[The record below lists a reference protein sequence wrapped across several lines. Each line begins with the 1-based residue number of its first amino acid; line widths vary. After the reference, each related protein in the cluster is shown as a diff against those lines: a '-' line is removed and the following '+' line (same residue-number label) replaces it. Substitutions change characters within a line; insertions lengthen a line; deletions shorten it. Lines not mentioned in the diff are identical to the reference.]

1 MAAPELYIEKISAG
15 YPRHPEVIKQVSAG
29 PFLPGTV
36 TALVGPNAAGKS
48 TLLRSIAGLL
58 KAKGNVVYNKENLL
72 DLSLQR
78 RAAIVSYMPQHIP
91 QDVELTVIES
101 LISALKVS
109 SLDQLSSK
117 TAAAR
122 KKAFDVLEQMDIVE
136 LALEPLNQLS
146 GGQKQ
151 LVSLA
156 QAVIRQPAVLLLD
169 EPTSALD
176 LQHQVAVMQ
185 LVRHYAAKG
194 TIVMMVLHDINLAT
208 RWADEILVLH
218 QGQIA
223 AHGIPATILT
233 AELFK
238 TVYKVNAI
246 ISPAEEGLL
255 QVHVQSLSR

>member
-1 MAAPELYIEKISAG
+1 MAGLELYIEKISAG
-15 YPRHPEVIKQVSAG
+15 YPRHPEVIKEVSVG

-58 KAKGNVVYNKENLL
+58 TAKGNVLYKQENILS
-72 DLSLQR
+72 LSLQKR
-78 RAAIVSYMPQHIP
+78 SAIVSYMPQHVP
-91 QDVELTVIES
+91 QSIELTVIES
-101 LISALKVS
+101 LISALKAS
-109 SLDQLSSK
+109 ALDQLSSK
-117 TAAAR
+117 TAIAR
-122 KKAFDVLEQMDIVE
+122 KKAFDVLEQMDIVD

-146 GGQKQ
+146 GGQRQ

-156 QAVIRQPAVLLLD
+156 QAIIRQPQILLLD

-185 LVRHYAAKG
+185 LVREYAAKG
-194 TIVMMVLHDINLAT
+194 SIVIMVLHDINLAT
-208 RWADEILVLH
+208 RWADEIVVLH
-218 QGQIA
+218 QGKIA
-223 AHGIPATILT
+223 AHGKPAAILT
-233 AELFK
+233 TELFK

-246 ISPAEEGLL
+246 VSPIEHGLL